1 MSQNRV
7 RKVIACFVAMAAV
20 IMALAGGYLIRPMIS
35 DETFFWVFYPSMV
48 ILALLGGLFPGL
60 LAAQRADSTLAES
73 DRKFMRDRQKAEAAL
88 RESEAR
94 FRTLSESMPQ
104 LVWTATADGQNDY
117 ANSRW
122 EQYTGLTRDELAGDG
137 WAQVVHADDRAQAVT
152 TWQTAVRSRVQ
163 YDVEFRL
170 RAADGGYRWF
180 KVRGERVLNTDGKV
194 VKWIGTCTDIDHQK
208 RVQEELARAKAAAEE
223 VSRAKDE
230 FLAVLSHELRTPL
243 SPVLL
248 SASALEHQRDLPDD
262 VRTELAMIRRNVELE
277 CRLID
282 DLLDLTRIARNKLPL
297 NMQSVNVHQL
307 IQDTLR
313 ICHDD
318 IVAHKLEVRLVLN
331 ADVHR
336 VHGDPTRLQQVLWN
350 LVKNACKFTPVG
362 GRITIRTY
370 TTGLPGD
377 NEAGDEAKPGAPG
390 ERAEKSQIYLE
401 VSDTG
406 VGISAEALPRI
417 FDAFEQGSRGT
428 TRRFGGLGLGLAI
441 SRKLAEMHGGMLK
454 AQSSGTNQ
462 GSTFTLSLPVQLGRS
477 SPTYHEFPDLAARES
492 QEPIETGVSLRVLL
506 VEDHADTARVMAKLL
521 ESLNCRVSVAH
532 TVADALTLAGNEP
545 FDLVVSDLGLPDASG
560 HDLMRQLRSEHRNLR
575 GIALSGYGM
584 EDDIKRSMEAGFT
597 DHLIKPIQF
606 DQLRTVL
613 TRATAGEETHSG

>member
-1 MSQNRV
+1 M
-7 RKVIACFVAMAAV
+7 ACLVAMAAV
-20 IMALAGGYLIRPMIS
+20 VLALAGGYIIRPTIS

-48 ILALLGGLFPGL
+48 ILALLGGLLPGL
-60 LAAQRADSTLAES
+60 LAAQRADTTLAES
-73 DRKFMRDRQKAEAAL
+73 DRKFMHDRQMAEAAL

-104 LVWTATADGQNDY
+104 LVWTATPDGQNDY

-122 EQYTGLTRDELAGDG
+122 EQYTGLSRNELSGER
-137 WAQVVHADDRAQAVT
+137 WAEVLHPEDRERAILAWSAAVHSP
-152 TWQTAVRSRVQ
+152 TAQ
-163 YDVEFRL
+163 YDLEL
-170 RAADGGYRWF
+170 RMRGSDGVYRWF
-180 KVRGERVLNTDGKV
+180 KVRGERVLSSDGKV
-194 VKWIGTCTDIDHQK
+194 VKWIGTCTDIDYQK
-208 RVQEELARAKAAAEE
+208 RVQEELSRAKTAVEE

-248 SASALEHQRDLPDD
+248 SASALEHQRDLPEEI
-262 VRTELAMIRRNVELE
+262 RSELAMIRRNVELE

-297 NMQSVNVHQL
+297 NMQSVNMHQL
-307 IQDTLR
+307 VQETLR

-318 IVAHKLEVRLVLN
+318 IVARRLHVALHLD

-350 LVKNACKFTPVG
+350 LVKNACKFTPESG
-362 GRITIRTY
+362 SITIRTFA
-370 TTGLPGD
+370 TGLPGD
-377 NEAGDEAKPGAPG
+377 HDGQDAGAMDGSATKDRPE
-390 ERAEKSQIYLE
+390 IHVE
-401 VSDTG
+401 VADTG

-417 FDAFEQGSRGT
+417 FDAFEQGSHGT
-428 TRRFGGLGLGLAI
+428 TRQFGGLGLGLAI
-441 SRKLAEMHGGMLK
+441 SRKLAQMHGGTLM
-454 AQSSGTNQ
+454 AASAGSNQ
-462 GSTFTLSLPVQLGRS
+462 GSTFTLTLPVQVGRS
-477 SPTYHEFPDLAARES
+477 SPTYQEFPDLAAQET
-492 QEPIETGVSLRVLL
+492 QEPAESGVTRRVLL
-506 VEDHADTARVMAKLL
+506 VEDHADTARVMARLL

-532 TVADALTLAGNEP
+532 TVAEALDLASRETY
-545 FDLVVSDLGLPDASG
+545 DLVVSDLGLPDASG
-560 HDLMRQLRSEHRNLR
+560 HELMRRLRVDHHDLR

-584 EDDIKRSMEAGFT
+584 EEDIRRSMEAGFI

-613 TRATAGEETHSG
+613 SRVTAGETVK